1 MFGKLLLVLGISF
14 GYGSN
19 LTLTPN
25 NSVRYDFIDY
35 ESPNYRLGDYDI
47 TTLEHISSGGGQVRF
62 NRIQAIIPR
71 VVFNT
76 LGQYENVF
84 ISMPLYDYNSAVD
97 LYMRIDFY
105 VDGVLDYPVIYDMET
120 IPLSMTMLKTLPY
133 TMVDSVYHFNV
144 FDPYY
149 WEYDYGQEV
158 RLTFVVPYT
167 PHTNPPSDYAEQL
180 KNITLFTKR
189 ADGYAGGYDNGYD
202 DGYYDGYYDGVNDG
216 YYDGVNDGYDDGYYD
231 GFIDG
236 TDEGYIGGY
245 TDGLQD
251 GYIDGTDEGYIGG
264 YTDGLQDGYE
274 IGFSDAETIGDGT
287 WLGNLVFGTIGG
299 IVGFLFALSDFEVL
313 GVSIM
318 SIITLFVAIGIVK
331 LLLKVLR

>member
-1 MFGKLLLVLGISF
+1 MFSKLLLLLGVVF

-19 LTLTPN
+19 LTLKANNNFTHTPN

-35 ESPNYRLGDYDI
+35 ESPNYRLGDYEI
-47 TTLEHISSGGGQVRF
+47 TYLEHISGGGGQVRY
-62 NRIQAIIPR
+62 NRIETIIPR

-84 ISMPLYDYNSAVD
+84 ITMPLYDYNSAVD

-105 VDGVLDYPVIYDMET
+105 ESGELDYPVIYGMEI
-120 IPLSMTMLKTLPY
+120 IPLSMTMLKSLPY
-133 TMVDSVYHFNV
+133 TIVDIPYDFNV
-144 FDPYY
+144 FDSNN

-167 PHTNPPSDYAEQL
+167 AHTDPPSDYAQQL
-180 KNITLFTKR
+180 RNITLFTAR
-189 ADGYAGGYDNGYD
+189 SSGEVGFYDNGY
-202 DGYYDGYYDGVNDG
+202 NDG
-216 YYDGVNDGYDDGYYD
+216 YAD
-231 GFIDG
+231 GFS
-236 TDEGYIGGY
+236 GG
-245 TDGLQD
+245 QEV
-251 GYIDGTDEGYIGG
+251 GYIDGYDGG
-264 YTDGLQDGYE
+264 YLDGYE
-274 IGFSDAETIGDGT
+274 NGYQVGFSDAETVGDGT

-331 LLLKVLR
+331 LLLKVLK